1 MQLGGLAEL
10 VEVAEVAVP
19 LAEDERQVVQDD
31 GPVGILRGQAVQGSL
46 EQVAGAIESS
56 SVPRCLVDLAQGD
69 AQVAQK
75 RPLLLAR
82 REDLERAL
90 VGGDGCGEDAFVARL
105 AELVETA
112 CPISVNASG
121 SSSPLL
127 QVTGVSSA
135 TGGTPAKPRSR
146 RLRADLRHADL
157 RPVTDRTARDSGRAA
172 GRRTSLPR
180 LEGLVRRSRN

>member
-19 LAEDERQVVQDD
+19 VAEDERQVVQDD

-46 EQVAGAIESS
+46 EKVAGAIESS
-56 SVPRCLVDLAQGD
+56 SVPRCLVDLAQGV

-90 VGGDGCGEDAFVARL
+90 LGSDGCGEDAFVARL
-105 AELVETA
+105 AELVET
-112 CPISVNASG
+112 
-121 SSSPLL
+121 
-127 QVTGVSSA
+127 GV
-135 TGGTPAKPRSR
+135 P
-146 RLRADLRHADL
+146 DLRQRVGILVPA
-157 RPVTDRTARDSGRAA
+157 AA
-172 GRRTSLPR
+172 GHRSIVRDRRHAGQAAVQAFTRGPSTRRPPPR
-180 LEGLVRRSRN
+180 D

>member
-31 GPVGILRGQAVQGSL
+31 SPVGILRGQAVQGSL

-56 SVPRCLVDLAQGD
+56 SVPRCLVDLAQGV

-90 VGGDGCGEDAFVARL
+90 VGSDGCGEDAFVARL
-105 AELVETA
+105 AELVET
-112 CPISVNASG
+112 
-121 SSSPLL
+121 
-127 QVTGVSSA
+127 GV
-135 TGGTPAKPRSR
+135 P
-146 RLRADLRHADL
+146 DLRQRVGILVPA
-157 RPVTDRTARDSGRAA
+157 AA
-172 GRRTSLPR
+172 GHRSIVRDRRHAGQAAVQAFTRGPSTRRPPPR
-180 LEGLVRRSRN
+180 D

>member
-31 GPVGILRGQAVQGSL
+31 SPVGILRGQAVQGSL

-90 VGGDGCGEDAFVARL
+90 VGSDGCGEDAFVARL
-105 AELVETA
+105 AN
-112 CPISVNASG
+112 S
-121 SSSPLL
+121 
-127 QVTGVSSA
+127 
-135 TGGTPAKPRSR
+135 SR
-146 RLRADLRHADL
+146 RRARSPSTRRDP
-157 RPVTDRTARDSGRAA
+157 RPRCCRSPEYRPRQAARRPSRGPGVYARTFDTQ
-172 GRRTSLPR
+172 TSAP
-180 LEGLVRRSRN
+180 